1 MTSPRFSGSGLLEQR
16 NTLARLVAFAVLLQ
30 AAPCLAQSTRAV
42 PGRDSAAAGAPDSA
56 RTDSAR
62 TDSGSTES
70 ARTDS
75 AAVAPGDSGPPRG
88 TQTAA
93 PPARPAPA
101 PPAPVDSA
109 LGAACEGNAGG
120 LPDVLLV
127 KFRPTSTE
135 SERSAVATEVGG
147 TVLGMSEL
155 TAPGSWYLKVPGS
168 GTDPSVADRLILL
181 PPVLE
186 VEATRC
192 PS

>member
-1 MTSPRFSGSGLLEQR
+1 
-16 NTLARLVAFAVLLQ
+16 
-30 AAPCLAQSTRAV
+30 
-42 PGRDSAAAGAPDSA
+42 
-56 RTDSAR
+56 
-62 TDSGSTES
+62 
-70 ARTDS
+70 
-75 AAVAPGDSGPPRG
+75 
-88 TQTAA
+88 
-93 PPARPAPA
+93 
-101 PPAPVDSA
+101 
-109 LGAACEGNAGG
+109 
-120 LPDVLLV
+120 VLLV

-168 GTDPSVADRLILL
+168 GNDPSVADRLILL